1 MNKNNLHLINI
12 NYIMI
17 KVNLVIHIN
26 VKVISNNK
34 QGQYSIL
41 NKVNHFFQILR
52 KAEEV
57 SLEENS
63 RKKNIK

>member
-1 MNKNNLHLINI
+1 MNKNNLHLINM
-12 NYIMI
+12 NQIMI
-17 KVNLVIHIN
+17 KVNQVIHIN

-34 QGQYSIL
+34 QGQYNIL
-41 NKVNHFFQILR
+41 NKVNHFFQILT

-63 RKKNIK
+63 VKKNIK